1 MESYNK
7 VIRPYNIKG
16 STIKAYLAGNGVA
29 LSFSNPNNITDGD
42 SITSGGIL
50 SGIGTFS
57 NFYID
62 IIFPSFIEK
71 IIRLEYITSIP
82 NEIYEEGETYIQY
95 LPSTSTITPDTPPA
109 DFDDFTTGP
118 GSKEDFITI
127 DDNPFPYI
135 SLSGYPS
142 FYRALVTE
150 LSTPINTQRIRYRFT
165 DRDTATHIIN
175 EFKVYTMQGEF
186 NFEFNDSVLE
196 TKAWNSSR
204 YNGKQLQGT
213 KINKFT
219 SGDVSYGKTPV
230 VGNYTR
236 NIYLGSRIVGMNSGS
251 VDDGSLTQFEGFS
264 YVTMHEYIT
273 INEDLSITRY
283 SIKGDAEGSDI
294 KKKGFYQS
302 FYQDF
307 PIGSNVEV
315 KIFDETIGQN
325 LKSSYKIFNNSGQL
339 QQLLTVERHPTED
352 TGSGY
357 GVSYSGSNQ
366 LFYATSSNQN
376 DLGAKFTIYNQQLL
390 IDDFFTGSLISTP
403 PAWDG
408 GSNSPAEPEL

>member
-1 MESYNK
+1 
-7 VIRPYNIKG
+7 
-16 STIKAYLAGNGVA
+16 
-29 LSFSNPNNITDGD
+29 LSS
-42 SITSGGIL
+42 SIT
-50 SGIGTFS
+50 
-57 NFYID
+57 
-62 IIFPSFIEK
+62 
-71 IIRLEYITSIP
+71 
-82 NEIYEEGETYIQY
+82 
-95 LPSTSTITPDTPPA
+95 
-109 DFDDFTTGP
+109 
-118 GSKEDFITI
+118 
-127 DDNPFPYI
+127 
-135 SLSGYPS
+135 
-142 FYRALVTE
+142 
-150 LSTPINTQRIRYRFT
+150 TQRIRYRFGT
-165 DRDTATHIIN
+165 RSSLEFYPS

-339 QQLLTVERHPTED
+339 QQLLIVERHPTED

-408 GSNSPAEPEL
+408 GSNPPAEPEL

>member
-175 EFKVYTMQGEF
+175 
-186 NFEFNDSVLE
+186 
-196 TKAWNSSR
+196 
-204 YNGKQLQGT
+204 
-213 KINKFT
+213 
-219 SGDVSYGKTPV
+219 
-230 VGNYTR
+230 
-236 NIYLGSRIVGMNSGS
+236 
-251 VDDGSLTQFEGFS
+251 
-264 YVTMHEYIT
+264 H
-273 INEDLSITRY
+273 
-283 SIKGDAEGSDI
+283 
-294 KKKGFYQS
+294 
-302 FYQDF
+302 
-307 PIGSNVEV
+307 
-315 KIFDETIGQN
+315 
-325 LKSSYKIFNNSGQL
+325 
-339 QQLLTVERHPTED
+339 
-352 TGSGY
+352 
-357 GVSYSGSNQ
+357 
-366 LFYATSSNQN
+366 
-376 DLGAKFTIYNQQLL
+376 
-390 IDDFFTGSLISTP
+390 
-403 PAWDG
+403 
-408 GSNSPAEPEL
+408 